1 LLRDLR
7 IGSVEPVAVKRAIS
21 TESLRLSV
29 CSSIKEIGFL
39 LELGLELAL
48 GLELELLLELALGL
62 ALGLELELELAL
74 GLELELRLA
83 LGLELEL
90 ALGLALE
97 LDVNPSVGTTLRA
110 SFWRKRRFFP
120 ISSISRTLSCGGL
133 YSFALRNKSSAF
145 TV

>member
-62 ALGLELELELAL
+62 
-74 GLELELRLA
+74 ELELRLA
-83 LGLELEL
+83 LGLELELELEL